1 MISKRANQIT
11 PSATTSLTATVQDLK
26 ARGIPVIGLN
36 VGEPDFDTPAH
47 IVEACSRALA
57 EGKTKYVKDTGIQPL
72 REAISRKLKKDN
84 QLDYSPDQIVVTTGA
99 KQAVYETLQ
108 VLVDEGDEVIIPT
121 PCWVS
126 YTEMVKLAGGV
137 PVFVK
142 TRPGSFQLDVDAIR
156 AAVTEKTKALILT
169 TPNNPT
175 GAVYTE
181 EALRALGALAVEKDI
196 YVVADEVYEKLLYNG
211 KKHVSIASLSPEIY
225 AHSVTINGF
234 SKAYSMT
241 GWRLGYLA
249 APPEIAKAAAKMQ
262 GHMTSCSTVFVQWAA
277 VSALEGPQEDLEI
290 MRREFDR
297 RRIWLQDALREI
309 PGISCE
315 DADGAF
321 YLMPNVSA
329 YFGKTAPDGSVIR
342 DSGDFCSYIL
352 KAAHVAIVPGKAFES
367 PEEIRISYSNS
378 LENIQEAVSRMAKAL
393 KELK

>member
-309 PGISCE
+309 PGIRCE

-393 KELK
+393 AELK

>member
-211 KKHVSIASLSPEIY
+211 KKHVSIASLSQEIY

>member
-211 KKHVSIASLSPEIY
+211 KKHVSIASLSQEIY

-249 APPEIAKAAAKMQ
+249 APPESAKAAAKMQ

>member
-249 APPEIAKAAAKMQ
+249 APPEIARAAAKMQ

-309 PGISCE
+309 PGIRCE

-393 KELK
+393 AELK

>member
-309 PGISCE
+309 PGIRCE

-329 YFGKTAPDGSVIR
+329 YFGKTASDGSVIR

-393 KELK
+393 AELK